1 MQIDVDKLLKGRYK
15 KSNLRSTIKDYLLQ
29 NEGLG
34 VKDFKFFVDTALANY
49 GEHLTKEEIRTV
61 GNNINLLLYKNMEV
75 LRSVLKILY
84 SRQDPKLILDRV
96 KNARFTFVDEIIDEF
111 SFQKLLCVEMAG
123 SYTLDNAR
131 TAMQHLKEK
140 WLNAVEGDNLMYV
153 HRKSV
158 FNVLLHFTS
167 EVLTERDLT
176 PVCHYEHLLRWHDLS
191 SYLSEDLLT
200 TSF

>member
-1 MQIDVDKLLKGRYK
+1 
-15 KSNLRSTIKDYLLQ
+15 
-29 NEGLG
+29 
-34 VKDFKFFVDTALANY
+34 
-49 GEHLTKEEIRTV
+49 
-61 GNNINLLLYKNMEV
+61 
-75 LRSVLKILY
+75 
-84 SRQDPKLILDRV
+84 
-96 KNARFTFVDEIIDEF
+96 
-111 SFQKLLCVEMAG
+111 
-123 SYTLDNAR
+123 
-131 TAMQHLKEK
+131 
-140 WLNAVEGDNLMYV
+140 MYV

>member
-1 MQIDVDKLLKGRYK
+1 
-15 KSNLRSTIKDYLLQ
+15 
-29 NEGLG
+29 
-34 VKDFKFFVDTALANY
+34 
-49 GEHLTKEEIRTV
+49 
-61 GNNINLLLYKNMEV
+61 MEV

-111 SFQKLLCVEMAG
+111 SFQKLLCVEMVG

-176 PVCHYEHLLRWHDLS
+176 PVCHYEHLLRWHDL
-191 SYLSEDLLT
+191 
-200 TSF
+200 